1 MIARDRSIYGNDFDG
16 RSAVVV
22 GRMLRRRLSMVEFV
36 GSEIRRAKVLA
47 SRFVIWIFG
56 ETNFRYFICDSRV
69 QLQRNQCS
77 MCKHMHRTSDWKSMA
92 VLFGV
97 NCHAT
102 ALQ

>member
-1 MIARDRSIYGNDFDG
+1 
-16 RSAVVV
+16 
-22 GRMLRRRLSMVEFV
+22 MVEFV
-36 GSEIRRAKVLA
+36 GSEIRRAIVLA
-47 SRFVIWIFG
+47 LRFGMWIFG
-56 ETNFRYFICDSRV
+56 ETNFRYSRV

-77 MCKHMHRTSDWKSMA
+77 MCKHMCKTCDWKSMA